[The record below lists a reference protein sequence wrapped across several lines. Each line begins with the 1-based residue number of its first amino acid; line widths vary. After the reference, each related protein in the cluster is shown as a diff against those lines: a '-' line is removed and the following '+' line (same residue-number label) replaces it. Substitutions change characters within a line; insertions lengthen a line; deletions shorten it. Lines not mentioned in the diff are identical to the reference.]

1 MWVFEFYGLTGRAGW
16 RYLWLT
22 DQGKFNLVNLD
33 YNDDKDDD
41 DDNDDNNN
49 DGDDDGDRDGD
60 DNDGDDDDD
69 DDGDCNNNDDD
80 DNDADDDDDDDDD
93 DDGDCNNSNDDD
105 GDYDNNDDDTDNH
118 RDASLRSWPHWCVF
132 IGEYTLFDA
141 FSPIVHTKTPEN
153 ADKNFRKRYQKWS
166 LLKTASFSKRSVS
179 YVDIWKRELLK
190 QCQKRVSV
198 FGRFTVD
205 DRRKR
210 IKKYAFSN
218 KKAFLWT
225 GENKRKTLIGRKY
238 FASVW
243 LIRRRILLKEQA
255 LLWPGPNTFCS
266 FYFGR
271 WRM

>member
-1 MWVFEFYGLTGRAGW
+1 VESSEDGIVFKTFR
-16 RYLWLT
+16 
-22 DQGKFNLVNLD
+22 F
-33 YNDDKDDD
+33 
-41 DDNDDNNN
+41 
-49 DGDDDGDRDGD
+49 
-60 DNDGDDDDD
+60 
-69 DDGDCNNNDDD
+69 
-80 DNDADDDDDDDDD
+80 
-93 DDGDCNNSNDDD
+93 
-105 GDYDNNDDDTDNH
+105 
-118 RDASLRSWPHWCVF
+118 LRGHV
-132 IGEYTLFDA
+132 ETEA
-141 FSPIVHTKTPEN
+141 F
-153 ADKNFRKRYQKWS
+153 KNGAKK
-166 LLKTASFSKRSVS
+166 SVS
-179 YVDIWKRELLK
+179 I
-190 QCQKRVSV
+190 

-266 FYFGR
+266 FYGR